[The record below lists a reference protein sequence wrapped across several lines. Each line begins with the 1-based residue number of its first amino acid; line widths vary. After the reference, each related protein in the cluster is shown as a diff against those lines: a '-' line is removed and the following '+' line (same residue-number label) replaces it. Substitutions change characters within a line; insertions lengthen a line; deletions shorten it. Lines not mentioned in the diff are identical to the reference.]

1 MGSSMSMNSLL
12 VFLSLLGGIIGF
24 GVPGLVYGPLI
35 MTLFLTLVQLYQ
47 TRYQQHIARRL
58 SAVLPQDQASER
70 GDSAR

>member
-1 MGSSMSMNSLL
+1 
-12 VFLSLLGGIIGF
+12 
-24 GVPGLVYGPLI
+24 

-58 SAVLPQDQASER
+58 SVTLPLGQDRQK